1 MKEETKKKEN
11 LWLQF
16 VSSAL
21 QLLLLLA
28 SKEPKCYDSSGGK
41 LTAKSKLVAER
52 TQYFILYYYYIWLWL
67 LYKTSWDLG
76 GWEQQP
82 SSEADGG
89 TMNMQ
94 Q

>member
-1 MKEETKKKEN
+1 MKEETKKKIFGFS
-11 LWLQF
+11 LFHQL
-16 VSSAL
+16 L
-21 QLLLLLA
+21 LLLLLLA